1 MRKLLACA
9 AVIAVFSGWCLAAW
23 AQETA
28 PEQQRISLDLR
39 DAEIRSA
46 LDMLFKSK
54 PGSSYVLDAGVT
66 GVVNM
71 KLDEVTW
78 VNALRSMLT
87 SAKLDYRV
95 EDNIYHI
102 FPKSTATTTT
112 GYGAAASAGSP
123 GAGAYGGTTAGA
135 ASTPSVSA
143 TAVARTG
150 TRPKFEL
157 VTVKYADP
165 AEMAGLFGGYAVGFQ
180 YGGGGV
186 GGGMS
191 GMGGMSGYGGMGGM
205 GGGYG
210 GMGGGYGGMSS
221 GYGGMGGMGGGY
233 GGMSGGYGGMSGGY
247 GGMSRGIGGIGGGYG
262 GMSGG
267 YGGYGGGG
275 YGGYGGGGYRSY

>member
-23 AQETA
+23 AQEPA
-28 PEQQRISLDLR
+28 AEQQRISLDLR

-95 EDNIYHI
+95 EDNIYHV
-102 FPKSTATTTT
+102 FPKSTAATTT
-112 GYGAAASAGSP
+112 GYGAAVSAGSP

-135 ASTPSVSA
+135 ASAPGVSA

-210 GMGGGYGGMSS
+210 GMS
-221 GYGGMGGMGGGY
+221 GGY

-247 GGMSRGIGGIGGGYG
+247 GGMSRGIGGMGGGYGGMGGGYG
-262 GMSGG
+262 GMSSG
-267 YGGYGGGG
+267 YGGYRG
-275 YGGYGGGGYRSY
+275 Y

>member
-1 MRKLLACA
+1 MRRFTAMA
-9 AVIAVFSGWCLAAW
+9 ALIAVFVGLSYAAW

-54 PGSSYVLDAGVT
+54 PGSSYVLDQGVT
-66 GVVNM
+66 GAVNM

-87 SAKLDYRV
+87 AAKLDYRV

-112 GYGAAASAGSP
+112 SYGGGANTGGTGTSTYGGGRTSVSP
-123 GAGAYGGTTAGA
+123 GATTPGVGATTVG
-135 ASTPSVSA
+135 
-143 TAVARTG
+143 RTG
-150 TRPKFEL
+150 TKNKFQL
-157 VTVKYADP
+157 VTVKYSDP
-165 AEMAGLFGGYAVGFQ
+165 AEMAALFGGTAVGFS
-180 YGGGGV
+180 YGGASM
-186 GGGMS
+186 GGMS
-191 GMGGMSGYGGMGGM
+191 GLGGMSGYGGI

-210 GMGGGYGGMSS
+210 GIGGGGYGGIGGG
-221 GYGGMGGMGGGY
+221 GYGGIGGGGY
-233 GGMSGGYGGMSGGY
+233 GGMSGGYGGIGGGGY
-247 GGMSRGIGGIGGGYG
+247 GGIGGGGYGGIGGGGYGGYG

-267 YGGYGGGG
+267 YGGIGGGL
-275 YGGYGGGGYRSY
+275 GGRRY

>member
-112 GYGAAASAGSP
+112 AYGTGPTVGSP
-123 GAGAYGGTTAGA
+123 GAGAYGGTTAGG
-135 ASTPSVSA
+135 ASTPGVSA

-150 TRPKFEL
+150 TRPKFQL

-180 YGGGGV
+180 YGGGG
-186 GGGMS
+186 GGGGLS
-191 GMGGMSGYGGMGGM
+191 GLGGFSGGGGFGGQGGYG

-210 GMGGGYGGMSS
+210 GI
-221 GYGGMGGMGGGY
+221 
-233 GGMSGGYGGMSGGY
+233 
-247 GGMSRGIGGIGGGYG
+247 SRGIGGIGGGYG
-262 GMSGG
+262 GSGG
-267 YGGYGGGG
+267 GYGGIGGGYGGGG
-275 YGGYGGGGYRSY
+275 YGGGGYRGY